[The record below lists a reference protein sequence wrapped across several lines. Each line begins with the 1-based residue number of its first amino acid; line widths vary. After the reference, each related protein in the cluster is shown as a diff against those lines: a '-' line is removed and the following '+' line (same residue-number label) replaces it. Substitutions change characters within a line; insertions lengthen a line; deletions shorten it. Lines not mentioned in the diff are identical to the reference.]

1 MDNPLVSVITPTY
14 NHERHIR
21 ACIES
26 VLGQSYT
33 IWEQI
38 IIDDASWDGTA
49 EIIGQYASKDQ
60 RIKLISHTENCGI
73 TSLGD
78 TYNEALSVS
87 KGRFVAVLEG
97 DDCWPSDKL
106 EKQLELFCDQ
116 KIVVTWG
123 AGHIIDGDGKVLG
136 RFSEAWRKW
145 PEDVMR
151 NRPVG
156 NTLKLL
162 LLRNFLTP
170 SAALMFRRQ
179 PLLEIGG
186 FWQPESC
193 FCVDYPTCLKM
204 SLKGEFMYSRE
215 VMGFWRY
222 HSNQVTAQ
230 LMNTPTTIAGE
241 AFWNSL
247 SELEKRQLGLEK
259 MERPLLARSSWIRGR
274 RLMALGQA
282 KRARYFFVKALFA
295 NQGIVSVKS
304 GIVLVMSLFCPS
316 LVQDMFAT
324 ALTDSIWLKKF
335 LWNNAMAVGNRRPM
349 GSHEMNAFSAQGA
362 AEKN

>member
-1 MDNPLVSVITPTY
+1 MKIEEPLVSIITPTY
-14 NHERHIR
+14 NHQRYVK

-33 IWEQI
+33 GWEQI
-38 IIDDASWDGTA
+38 VIDDASCDGTA
-49 EIIGQYASKDQ
+49 EIIGQYASRDQ
-60 RIKLISHTENCGI
+60 RIKLISHTENYGI

-78 TYNEALSVS
+78 TYNEALNAS
-87 KGRFVAVLEG
+87 KGRFVAILEG
-97 DDCWPSDKL
+97 DDCWPPHKI

-123 AGHIIDGDGKVLG
+123 AGHIIDGEGKVLG
-136 RFSEAWRKW
+136 PFSQGWRKW

-162 LLRNFLTP
+162 LLRNFLAP
-170 SAALMFRRQ
+170 SAALMFRRE

-193 FCVDYPTCLKM
+193 LCVDYPTCLKM
-204 SLKGEFMYSRE
+204 SLKGEFLYSPR
-215 VMGFWRY
+215 VMGYWRY

-247 SELEKRQLGLEK
+247 SELEKRQLGVEK
-259 MERPLLARSSWIRGR
+259 MGRPLLARSSWIRGR
-274 RLMALGQA
+274 RLMALGQ
-282 KRARYFFVKALFA
+282 KKSARHFFGKALFA
-295 NQGIVSVKS
+295 TQGIVSVKA
-304 GIVLVMSLFCPS
+304 GIALVMSFLYPT
-316 LVQDMFAT
+316 LLQDEFA
-324 ALTDSIWLKKF
+324 ALLTVSIWLKR
-335 LWNNAMAVGNRRPM
+335 LLRNNATTLRLCDTQERGDLMR
-349 GSHEMNAFSAQGA
+349 
-362 AEKN
+362 